1 MKKLVMLFLATFIVV
16 AGYSQ
21 TPSRCAPG
29 DSSAKK
35 CHGFGFQA
43 DITYNFIQLKPT
55 EMKSFQV
62 ALMPGYHFCEY
73 FFAGIGVAYANYN
86 SFHLIPVFAHGTIN
100 FSKGNVIPFIQGK
113 IGYAFGGKTG
123 AVDYNLIN
131 DGGETPSTLVL
142 SEAKGSLFVQP
153 AIGLKFRVK
162 ENHKLT
168 VAVTVDGLLMKIAT
182 AADPTTFMY
191 PKNGTM
197 GLKIGYEF

>member
-62 ALMPGYHFCEY
+62 ALMSGYHFCEY
-73 FFAGIGVAYANYN
+73 FYAGIGVVVQP
-86 SFHLIPVFAHGTIN
+86 PVFR
-100 FSKGNVIPFIQGK
+100 
-113 IGYAFGGKTG
+113 TG
-123 AVDYNLIN
+123 LYLIC
-131 DGGETPSTLVL
+131 DC
-142 SEAKGSLFVQP
+142 KY
-153 AIGLKFRVK
+153 
-162 ENHKLT
+162 
-168 VAVTVDGLLMKIAT
+168 
-182 AADPTTFMY
+182 TFF
-191 PKNGTM
+191 
-197 GLKIGYEF
+197 LI